1 MVEGATMTK
10 AKLLTTRCRV
20 HWCLRKAW
28 NRYPQGEMSISQAT
42 LHGQLKDFN
51 LEISHSFST
60 IDNDTLDGIVRSIK
74 EEFPN
79 NGYRMVW
86 GHLKEGDWLFS
97 SPVLKKGYYEL
108 TLRVLY
114 LHGFTS
120 QIEKIQS
127 SQSNHSLAYWR
138 TSQTHKVCFPKL

>member
-1 MVEGATMTK
+1 MGNGFKGTDMVRM
-10 AKLLTTRCRV
+10 L
-20 HWCLRKAW
+20 
-28 NRYPQGEMSISQAT
+28 SISQAT

-60 IDNDTLDGIVRSIK
+60 IDSDTLDGIVRSIK

-86 GHLKEGDWLFS
+86 VHLKEGDWLFS
-97 SPVLKKGYYEL
+97 SPVLEKGYYEL
-108 TLRVLY
+108 TLRVLC

-120 QIEKIQS
+120 QKEENTK
-127 SQSNHSLAYWR
+127 
-138 TSQTHKVCFPKL
+138 

>member
-1 MVEGATMTK
+1 MFCM
-10 AKLLTTRCRV
+10 L
-20 HWCLRKAW
+20 
-28 NRYPQGEMSISQAT
+28 SISQAT
-42 LHGQLKDFN
+42 LHGHLKDFN

-74 EEFPN
+74 EAFPN

-97 SPVLKKGYYEL
+97 SPVLEKGYYEL
-108 TLRVLY
+108 TLRVLC

-120 QIEKIQS
+120 QIEKNTKWPVQS
-127 SQSNHSLAYWR
+127 LLSILKDITNS
-138 TSQTHKVCFPKL
+138 